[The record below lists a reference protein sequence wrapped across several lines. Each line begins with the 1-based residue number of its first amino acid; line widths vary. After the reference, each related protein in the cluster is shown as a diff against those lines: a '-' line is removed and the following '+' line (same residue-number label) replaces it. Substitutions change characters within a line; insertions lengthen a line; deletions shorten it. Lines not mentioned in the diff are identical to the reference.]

1 MKYLIIAK
9 MEKNHTQKTMHS
21 VRCAIMV
28 EYALDA
34 QSVFFLCVEVVI
46 MIGKRISRF
55 KIMFVHIADRELQ
68 QGLMTE
74 ETTTLCLVEVVYN
87 SKKMTT
93 KILLIKS

>member
-1 MKYLIIAK
+1 
-9 MEKNHTQKTMHS
+9 MEKNHTQKTMQPVS
-21 VRCAIMV
+21 CAIMV
-28 EYALDA
+28 ENALGA
-34 QSVFFLCVEVVI
+34 QSVFFLCVEVV
-46 MIGKRISRF
+46 MMSGKWLSRF
-55 KIMFVHIADRELQ
+55 KIFVHIANRELQ